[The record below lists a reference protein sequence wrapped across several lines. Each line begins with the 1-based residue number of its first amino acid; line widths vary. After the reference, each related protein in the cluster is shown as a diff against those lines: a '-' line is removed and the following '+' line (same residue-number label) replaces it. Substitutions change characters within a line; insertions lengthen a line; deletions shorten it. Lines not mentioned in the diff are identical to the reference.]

1 MLPNDGGFRQL
12 VVNGRTLLCLYRG
25 REGYCMICTG
35 RFMCGLEGDERGVR
49 LG

>member
-25 REGYCMICTG
+25 EGGILYDMYREVYV
-35 RFMCGLEGDERGVR
+35 RFGG
-49 LG
+49 